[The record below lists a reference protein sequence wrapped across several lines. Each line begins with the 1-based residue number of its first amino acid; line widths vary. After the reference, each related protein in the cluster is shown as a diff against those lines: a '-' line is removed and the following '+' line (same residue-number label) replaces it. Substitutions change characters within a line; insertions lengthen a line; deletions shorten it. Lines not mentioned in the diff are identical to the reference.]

1 MFPYQIMHLNN
12 INKKR
17 GFTLIEMLVS
27 IAIFSVVM
35 VIVMGTIVTIVD
47 VSRKTRTMTEA
58 MSNLNFV
65 VESMTRTLKTAID
78 ITVTDGSKTDEVR
91 AIDQNQKEI
100 VYEVI
105 KDDTIKKN
113 RIQKTIVNC
122 GSSDCGEYITSE
134 DIDITGYTIQTFQYN
149 NQPRVMISLKGR
161 VETTRG
167 IYSEFI
173 LQATVAQRKFTIT
186 TP

>member
-1 MFPYQIMHLNN
+1 MYRNN

-65 VESMTRTLKTAID
+65 VESMTRTLKTATKID
-78 ITVTDGSKTDEVR
+78 LIESPYGKVTAT
-91 AIDQNQKEI
+91 DQNSNYV

-105 KDDTIKKN
+105 TDNTIKKN
-113 RIQKTIVNC
+113 RIRKTVGNC
-122 GSSDCGEYITSE
+122 GSDCQEFITSE
-134 DIDITGYTIQTFQYN
+134 DIDITGYTIQTFEYK
-149 NQPRVMISLKGR
+149 NQPRVMIGLKGR

-173 LQATVAQRKFTIT
+173 LQTTVAQRKFTI
-186 TP
+186 